1 MSFTATELERVGA
14 AEELQIAVERR
25 DGTLRDW
32 VPIWVVRVADDLYVR
47 SYRGTAGVWYRHAVA
62 QPHGRI
68 RAGGLQREVTFAPA
82 DDGVT
87 AAIDDAYRAKYAR
100 YGDRY
105 LQPMLTSS
113 AIAAT
118 LRLTPLEESSR

>member
-1 MSFTATELERVGA
+1 
-14 AEELQIAVERR
+14 
-25 DGTLRDW
+25 
-32 VPIWVVRVADDLYVR
+32 
-47 SYRGTAGVWYRHAVA
+47 
-62 QPHGRI
+62 
-68 RAGGLQREVTFAPA
+68 VTFAPA

>member
-1 MSFTATELERVGA
+1 MSFTTTELERIGA
-14 AEELQIAVERR
+14 ADELQIAVERR

-47 SYRGTAGVWYRHAVA
+47 SYRGTGGAWYRHAVA
-62 QPHGRI
+62 QSHGRI
-68 RAGGLQREVTFAPA
+68 RAGGLEREVTFTPA

-118 LRLTPLEESSR
+118 LRLTPLEERSR